1 VGNQTP
7 ISNAAKASVQ
17 GLEFTVVG
25 RPSRDLTLDVNA
37 AYVDSALK
45 NYISPATR
53 TDLSGTP
60 LPLTPKG
67 SATAGAEF
75 RVATGGGALTLRA
88 EVNYQSSV
96 IFPAFQNTSL
106 ERENPVTLVNAS
118 LRYAFAGG
126 KTYVSLI
133 GRNLTDKTYMTNRNF
148 TRGFYDLQT
157 FAPPRTLEV
166 RLGTRL

>member
-1 VGNQTP
+1 
-7 ISNAAKASVQ
+7 
-17 GLEFTVVG
+17 
-25 RPSRDLTLDVNA
+25 
-37 AYVDSALK
+37 LK

-75 RVATGGGALTLRA
+75 RLAAGGGALTLRA
-88 EVNYQSSV
+88 EVNYQSSI

-126 KTYVSLI
+126 KMYVSLI

-157 FAPPRTLEV
+157 FAPPRTFEV